1 MKKYFFNKIA
11 LILLIASVIF
21 TISTAS
27 AYATD
32 TAYEK
37 YIVDDSKSS
46 NYGITAEYYDDS
58 CEYIASSKISE
69 DECFGGFTDNCIKE
83 IYHIEMVYTNYEVND
98 LEYDLGSTI
107 KLSIPYAESGLYVLS
122 VCDNYAYDTNAEY
135 IDGKYVFETGKM
147 GDFIIS
153 SKTIPDNQLV
163 GEQEIELV
171 EQTMVDEQTNIKV
184 SGKLPKDSKMYTSI
198 SFVDF
203 ESLSDRYD
211 FPYYFADDFGQPD
224 FASFYYKN
232 SYNTNKESTESV
244 VYDIDWIKENEWASA
259 LLQVNIVFVKNFEV
273 LDFESEMTVTLPFD
287 YRQAL
292 TELCKDSNATVFQ
305 LDYKLNNLKGV
316 EVTPAEDT
324 DGGSFEYKINTAGKF
339 FVGNNDL
346 INTFAGF
353 YSYNLE
359 DLDTG
364 DIDVI
369 NVKRE
374 AETIIKAANNSRNI
388 AVIVLI
394 ATNIIWIAIVLA
406 LVINIKRKNQ

>member
-1 MKKYFFNKIA
+1 MKKYIFNKIA
-11 LILLIASVIF
+11 FILLASGVIF
-21 TISTAS
+21 TISAVS

-32 TAYEK
+32 TAYET

-46 NYGITAEYYDDS
+46 NYGITAEYYNDS
-58 CEYIASSKISE
+58 CEYIETSKISE
-69 DECFGGFTDNCIKE
+69 DDCFGGFIDDYIKE
-83 IYHIEMVYTNYEVND
+83 IYHIEMVYTDYEVNELD
-98 LEYDLGSTI
+98 YNLESTI
-107 KLSIPYAESGLYVLS
+107 KLSIPYAESGLYVLN

-135 IDGKYVFETGKM
+135 IDGKYVFETSRM

-184 SGKLPKDSKMYTSI
+184 SGKLPKDSKMYTEI

-224 FASFYYKN
+224 FSSFFYKN
-232 SYNTNKESTESV
+232 IYNANKEGTESV
-244 VYDIDWIKENEWASA
+244 VYDIDWIKQNEWASA
-259 LLQVNIVFVKNFEV
+259 LLQVNIVFVKNFET

-292 TELCKDSNATVFQ
+292 TEVGKDNNATVFQ

-324 DGGSFEYKINTAGKF
+324 ADGIFEYKIDTTGKF

-346 INTFAGF
+346 IDTFAGF
-353 YSYNLE
+353 YSYDLE

-374 AETIIKAANNSRNI
+374 AETIIKTANNNRNT
-388 AVIVLI
+388 AVVVCI
-394 ATNIIWIAIVLA
+394 ATNIIWIAVVLV
-406 LVINIKRKNQ
+406 LIINIKRKNQ